1 MTKVSGN
8 DRGKSEFHRRSGTG
22 RLLRGPVLPKVNE
35 MHHFESSSHF
45 LGFPL
50 VGRARFRVSGADS
63 LRYLNGQ
70 LTQDLKRV
78 TPQATLPACITS
90 AKGRLQAEV
99 WVAAEPRKLERA
111 AFLVDAPGEL
121 REALLERLERYIVAD
136 DVSVED
142 ITGEAELLH
151 FTGVQMPD
159 LPEVNVFSA
168 ARAARL
174 GEAGWDVWVPAA
186 QFPELCAA
194 LGDRLGSTQ
203 DVERLRVERGIPAW
217 GAELSE
223 ETLPPE
229 AGLDR
234 THVDYHKG
242 CYIGQEVISRLKS
255 VGHVNR
261 VLRKFSC
268 PSEAGSVAVADVE
281 PKRHP
286 LAGDALYEMGQRGKP
301 AGTLTSVVAD
311 GKGGFRAL
319 GYVKRGVE
327 AERFETEGGAELFSV
342 A

>member
-1 MTKVSGN
+1 
-8 DRGKSEFHRRSGTG
+8 
-22 RLLRGPVLPKVNE
+22 
-35 MHHFESSSHF
+35 MHPLENFTPF
-45 LGFPL
+45 LAFPL
-50 VGRARFRVSGADS
+50 VGRARLRVSGADS

-78 TPQATLPACITS
+78 SPQATLPACITS

-99 WVAAEPRKLERA
+99 WVVAEAAKPERV
-111 AFLVDAPGEL
+111 AFLVDTPGEL

-151 FTGVQMPD
+151 FPGAQI
-159 LPEVNVFSA
+159 PELSEVSAFPA
-168 ARAARL
+168 ARAARM

-186 QFPELCAA
+186 QFPELCAV
-194 LGDRLGSTQ
+194 LRERLGSAQ

-223 ETLPPE
+223 DTLPPE
-229 AGLDR
+229 AGLDS

-261 VLRKFSC
+261 VLRKFRC
-268 PSEAGSVAVADVE
+268 PSEAGSVAVAE

-286 LAGDALYEMGQRGKP
+286 LAGEALYERGQRGKP
-301 AGTLTSVVAD
+301 AGTLTSVAAD
-311 GKGGFRAL
+311 GKGGFYAL
-319 GYVKRGVE
+319 GYLKRGVE
-327 AERFETEGGAELFSV
+327 AECFETEGGAELFSV